1 MLRSRSFFLK
11 TLQLGGMFVAVTA
24 ACGGG
29 CGSDSMSPEIPE
41 SLEITPSSLALRVG
55 ETGQFTA
62 IVKGCD
68 GRTLNESVDWS
79 SSRPDVASVDVA
91 GFVTG
96 VTAGAA
102 TVTASVPGIGRNA
115 NVSVTSDPGA
125 GSDPT
130 ASFASSCVGLTCQF
144 TDQSSDA
151 DGAIE
156 GWSWSFGD
164 GASSV
169 ARSPSHTYSQ
179 AGTYTVGLTVT
190 DDDGRTGSF
199 STSLAVS
206 EPTATGSIVF
216 LSDRSGVTKLY
227 TMNANGSGVSPL
239 MDRSLAFSPE
249 PEWSPD
255 GSHLVFNEGFDLY
268 TVQAN
273 GAGSVKIAGG
283 SAFLNDPTYAPD
295 GQLIAFRTNSA
306 VSVVG
311 PDGSG
316 RTEVGNVMNSGN
328 AGGLAWMADGSMIWY
343 SDMACAGLPPD
354 RCGNLDNRLFG
365 RSLVEAGLFIFPILE
380 TYKPDA
386 NHQEPAFSP
395 NGRYLAFVC
404 SYAGRR
410 TINVLDFVSG
420 DLSELT
426 THSESDWGPA
436 WSPDSGSI
444 VFVSDRDGNA
454 EIYVMDPDGGNQRRL
469 TNDPGSDTAPD
480 WK

>member
-1 MLRSRSFFLK
+1 MLRSRSFLLK
-11 TLQLGGMFVAVTA
+11 TLQLGGMFLAVTA

-115 NVSVTSDPGA
+115 SVSVTSDPGA

-169 ARSPSHTYSQ
+169 ARSPSHTYSEG
-179 AGTYTVGLTVT
+179 GTYTVGLTVT

-206 EPTATGSIVF
+206 EPTVTGSIVF
-216 LSDRSGVTKLY
+216 VSDRSGALRLY
-227 TMNANGSGVSPL
+227 TMNVDGSEQTRISDEP
-239 MDRSLAFSPE
+239 LAFSSE

-255 GSHLVFNEGFDLY
+255 GSRIVFDNGDRIRTVRADGSDLQ
-268 TVQAN
+268 TLATASMV
-273 GAGSVKIAGG
+273 
-283 SAFLNDPTYAPD
+283 LNDPSYSPD
-295 GQLIAFRTNSA
+295 GQYIAFRSSSTVWLMRA
-306 VSVVG
+306 
-311 PDGSG
+311 DGSD
-316 RTEVGNVMNSGN
+316 RTTVHSLTAPEP
-328 AGGLAWMADGSMIWY
+328 GLAWWADGSSIWF
-343 SDMACAGLPPD
+343 SDVACVGLPAGQ
-354 RCGNLDNRLFG
+354 CGQLDNRLFG
-365 RSLVEAGLFIFPILE
+365 VSPSGGPVSYLTGLVGFR
-380 TYKPDA
+380 PDYD
-386 NHQEPAFSP
+386 HQQPAFSP
-395 NGRYLAFVC
+395 DGQYLAFVTNL
-404 SYAGRR
+404 AGSR
-410 TINVLDFVSG
+410 TIFLYDGANITQLTSQSG
-420 DLSELT
+420 S
-426 THSESDWGPA
+426 SWSPA
-436 WSPDSGSI
+436 WSPDSEKI

-454 EIYVMDPDGGNQRRL
+454 EIYVMDRDGANQQRL
-469 TNDPGSDTAPD
+469 TNDPGSDTSPD
-480 WK
+480 WQ